1 MTLSPSV
8 AKILKEE
15 EDEISEENEDETAEE
30 RELREAEER
39 GERDTSL
46 TELAEEELTG
56 QEQEMGQR
64 VGDAELT
71 PTDERQIRRV
81 QEFGKQ
87 VTFLDDEMV
96 ARKKQGANYVITA
109 RTKGRGKQYSK
120 GASTEQSLFPFISG
134 EKNLEEFLVFLN
146 SCLSMRVDERI
157 PSDYFTRNI
166 MEFIQEDNEEA
177 QELKFELEKICAEAK
192 ELAEKKFA
200 NGDMNG
206 YETVRLAFE
215 KIHGRKFLTSRGKKR
230 KAQALNLILDFLKT
244 GKTPRIDVDK
254 TKAMLTQMASEI
266 SEKEAD
272 IESLKERT
280 GERMKAENYAAELKA
295 KLQAEA
301 AGYIGKP
308 SEEIK
313 AYMEGLSEDLRAEV
327 LEMYEET
334 VVPQIEKEIEE
345 MKAGKRGSLRE
356 ATTARM
362 ADEIERLQENIASQE
377 AELKNLGKNK
387 REELEKEI
395 SDAKE
400 KLEAWRSKNFKR
412 DDAGK
417 LLATPKQKET
427 YQRMQD
433 KLDKLITQN
442 NNRLS
447 ELTQSLGK
455 ERSRLEESIKDYR
468 QRLTKKKIAFSQRT
482 KIGSKKVELAG
493 SIQELKDMLNPEYY
507 NDQHIRLLR
516 SKLMQKYIEE
526 EMEDYFA
533 EKQKQYKSSEE
544 ELRKELL
551 KYRRVDADIK
561 NLRSMVPTI
570 EKIIKEID
578 EMNVERRKGSSVR
591 PPTREEEE
599 DESKDVVRPD
609 IQDMRNIRQLVQDR
623 RKVLRLFV
631 GAGQYVSDIVK
642 NTKALL
648 AYYED
653 LDEFITESLQMLT
666 DAQEGVNDETMQ
678 DELDEGFE
686 EAHNNKKKVMDA
698 IVGDLDALFNK
709 VAELEEAIAPFKESE

>member
-1 MTLSPSV
+1 M
-8 AKILKEE
+8 
-15 EDEISEENEDETAEE
+15 
-30 RELREAEER
+30 
-39 GERDTSL
+39 
-46 TELAEEELTG
+46 
-56 QEQEMGQR
+56 
-64 VGDAELT
+64 
-71 PTDERQIRRV
+71 
-81 QEFGKQ
+81 
-87 VTFLDDEMV
+87 
-96 ARKKQGANYVITA
+96 
-109 RTKGRGKQYSK
+109 
-120 GASTEQSLFPFISG
+120 
-134 EKNLEEFLVFLN
+134 
-146 SCLSMRVDERI
+146 
-157 PSDYFTRNI
+157 
-166 MEFIQEDNEEA
+166 
-177 QELKFELEKICAEAK
+177 
-192 ELAEKKFA
+192 
-200 NGDMNG
+200 
-206 YETVRLAFE
+206 
-215 KIHGRKFLTSRGKKR
+215 
-230 KAQALNLILDFLKT
+230 KT
-244 GKTPRIDVDK
+244 GKTPSIDVDK

-433 KLDKLITQN
+433 KLDRLITQN

-609 IQDMRNIRQLVQDR
+609 IHLRFFA
-623 RKVLRLFV
+623 RK
-631 GAGQYVSDIVK
+631 
-642 NTKALL
+642 
-648 AYYED
+648 
-653 LDEFITESLQMLT
+653 
-666 DAQEGVNDETMQ
+666 
-678 DELDEGFE
+678 
-686 EAHNNKKKVMDA
+686 
-698 IVGDLDALFNK
+698 
-709 VAELEEAIAPFKESE
+709 